1 MSYWETRTKVIVGI
15 IAAVVVIGL
24 IALIRLPFKF
34 AYNDHDCVA
43 TVTDKERHESGY
55 YLIFCKDLEG
65 NTKVF
70 KDDDTLLRWKWNS
83 SDMYQEIEIGKT
95 YLFHLN
101 GYRSEFW
108 SFYENILSFEEYIA
122 NSNDYQDDQQEIN
135 NDTSTDNSSN
145 AQKTNLKIIPEVTE
159 ETQNP
164 YSISIQFYSENGI
177 AIKKLYKP
185 EKSNELDVAD
195 QTTIRDTI
203 FANGM
208 DIFGTSFEVS
218 ENGVYW
224 IYIQEISGEE
234 YTQRFI
240 IENFR

>member
-15 IAAVVVIGL
+15 IVVAVV
-24 IALIRLPFKF
+24 IALIWLPFKF
-34 AYNDHDCVA
+34 AYNNHDCVA
-43 TVTDKERHESGY
+43 TVTDKERHEDGY
-55 YLIFCKDLEG
+55 YLIFCEDMEG

-70 KDDDTLLRWKWNS
+70 KDDDTLLRGKWNS
-83 SDMYQEIEIGKT
+83 SDMYQEIKIGET

-101 GYRSEFW
+101 GYRSQFW
-108 SFYENILSFEEYIA
+108 SFYENILYFEKYESTPADNQQNIS
-122 NSNDYQDDQQEIN
+122 NSND
-135 NDTSTDNSSN
+135 T
-145 AQKTNLKIIPEVTE
+145 TNTQSEPNFKIIPEVTE
-159 ETQNP
+159 DTTSP
-164 YSISIQFYSENGI
+164 YDVSIQFYSENGI

-185 EKSNELDVAD
+185 EKSNELDLAD
-195 QTTIRDTI
+195 QNTIRDTI
-203 FANGM
+203 ISNGT

-224 IYIQEISGEE
+224 LYIQEISGEE